1 MPLADYGRRRKKN
14 THTFHFSFIRAGPL
28 LVMIFAAD
36 EKKPPFPKKRIS
48 LFFYRGQ
55 RQQRPTSVCVE
66 VDGKETALEVWALL
80 LLVFELWMLRAF
92 LQKTHGMPGGCK
104 GCISRGAR
112 TASHAPT
119 LSKMCSLSK
128 KAFGV
133 KKSWVIQFMP
143 ELEFTILIF
152 PFFSPYVNMWG
163 WCSKEL

>member
-1 MPLADYGRRRKKN
+1 MPLADYGRRRKKKH
-14 THTFHFSFIRAGPL
+14 THHPFQFHQAGYDIRCRW
-28 LVMIFAAD
+28 
-36 EKKPPFPKKRIS
+36 KKATFPKKKFCF
-48 LFFYRGQ
+48 LFYRRQ

-128 KAFGV
+128 KAFGI

-152 PFFSPYVNMWG
+152 HFFSPYVNMWG